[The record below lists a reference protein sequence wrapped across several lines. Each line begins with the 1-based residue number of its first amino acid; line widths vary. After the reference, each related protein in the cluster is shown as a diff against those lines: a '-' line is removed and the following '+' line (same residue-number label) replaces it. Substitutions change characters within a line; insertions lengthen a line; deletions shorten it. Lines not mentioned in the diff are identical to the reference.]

1 MTTKATKNAK
11 GGGTIRK
18 RSDGRWEARYTLG
31 IDPKTGKQIQKSVYG
46 KTQKEVRQK
55 LTAITAEIDSGVYQ
69 EPCKMI
75 VNEWLDIWLK
85 DYQIGVKDST
95 AYLYERQ
102 AKLYL
107 RPALGNIPLETL
119 KAHMVQRLY
128 NSLSQEHDGQPA
140 LSAKTIKNIHGV
152 LHKALQQA
160 VLLNYIRYNPTTACV
175 LPKIVK
181 KEIHPL
187 TNQQTAQLLNLL
199 KGGKYE
205 IPLTVD
211 LFTGLR
217 EGELLGLMWD
227 CVDFEKGTIL
237 VNKQL
242 RRSQRKGGT
251 YYFSPPK
258 NNKSRTITPA
268 PYVMK
273 LLQAQKVQQAR
284 QRLMAGPAWED
295 SGLVFTN
302 EFGRYV
308 SYRAIFDCFKRIV
321 KRIGLPD
328 ARIHDLRHPYVKHT
342 TKIFSLRLMD
352 FQAQA
357 YPDARRKTRGACQLL
372 RVGQSRSPVRPL
384 CNRKRFSCLPPQ
396 SKMSWILYAISM
408 RLSGYTSTRSISSS
422 ASSVVSVSASKIALD
437 AFLRLS
443 CRACS
448 SCFFFACANTAA

>member
-1 MTTKATKNAK
+1 MTTRKTKGAK
-11 GGGTIRK
+11 GGGTIRQ
-18 RSDGRWEARYTLG
+18 RPDGRWEARYTLG
-31 IDPKTGKQIQKSVYG
+31 IDPGTGKQIQKSVYG
-46 KTQKEVRQK
+46 KTQKEVAQNLRQ
-55 LTAITAEIDSGVYQ
+55 ITAEIDAKTYVA
-69 EPCKMI
+69 PCKLSI
-75 VNEWLDIWLK
+75 SEWMSIWAQ
-85 DYQIGVKDST
+85 DYLVGVKAST
-95 AYLYERQ
+95 AYLYRRTIELYIDPHLGHIRLDALNAHTVQ
-102 AKLYL
+102 HFYNELAK
-107 RPALGNIPLETL
+107 PSKPDAAP
-119 KAHMVQRLY
+119 
-128 NSLSQEHDGQPA
+128 
-140 LSAKTIKNIHGV
+140 LSAKSIKNIHGV

-187 TNQQTAQLLNLL
+187 TDQQTAQLLNLL
-199 KGGKYE
+199 KGSKYE

-217 EGELLGLMWD
+217 EGELLGLIWD

-302 EFGRYV
+302 EFGRYI
-308 SYRAIFDCFKRIV
+308 SYRAIFDSFKRIV
-321 KRIGLPD
+321 KRIGLSD
-328 ARIHDLRHPYVKHT
+328 ARIHDLRHTYAVNC
-342 TKIFSLRLMD
+342 IRAGD
-352 FQAQA
+352 
-357 YPDARRKTRGACQLL
+357 DIKT
-372 RVGQSRSPVRPL
+372 VQSNLGHATAAFTLDVYGH
-384 CNRKRFSCLPPQ
+384 FTDD
-396 SKMSWILYAISM
+396 M
-408 RLSGYTSTRSISSS
+408 R
-422 ASSVVSVSASKIALD
+422 SVSAQRMEGFIANVLN
-437 AFLRLS
+437 L
-443 CRACS
+443 
-448 SCFFFACANTAA
+448 

>member
-1 MTTKATKNAK
+1 MTTRKTKGAK
-11 GGGTIRK
+11 GGGTIRQ
-18 RSDGRWEARYTLG
+18 RPDGRWEARYTLG
-31 IDPKTGKQIQKSVYG
+31 IDPGTGKQIQKSVYG
-46 KTQKEVRQK
+46 KTQKEVAQNLRQ
-55 LTAITAEIDSGVYQ
+55 ITAEIDAKTYVA
-69 EPCKMI
+69 PCKLS
-75 VNEWLDIWLK
+75 VAEWMAVWAQ
-85 DYQIGVKDST
+85 DYLVGIKAST
-95 AYLYERQ
+95 AYLYKRTIELYIEPHLGHIRLDTLNAHTVQ
-102 AKLYL
+102 HFYNELAK
-107 RPALGNIPLETL
+107 PSKPDAAP
-119 KAHMVQRLY
+119 
-128 NSLSQEHDGQPA
+128 
-140 LSAKTIKNIHGV
+140 LSAKSIKNIHGV

-187 TNQQTAQLLNLL
+187 TDQQTAQLLNLL
-199 KGGKYE
+199 KGSKYE

-217 EGELLGLMWD
+217 EGELLGLIWD

-302 EFGRYV
+302 EFGRYI
-308 SYRAIFDCFKRIV
+308 SYRAIFDSFKRIV
-321 KRIGLPD
+321 KRIGLSD
-328 ARIHDLRHPYVKHT
+328 ARIHDLRHTYAVNC
-342 TKIFSLRLMD
+342 ISAGD
-352 FQAQA
+352 
-357 YPDARRKTRGACQLL
+357 DIKT
-372 RVGQSRSPVRPL
+372 VQSNLGHATAAFTLDVYGH
-384 CNRKRFSCLPPQ
+384 FTDD
-396 SKMSWILYAISM
+396 M
-408 RLSGYTSTRSISSS
+408 R
-422 ASSVVSVSASKIALD
+422 SVSAQRMEGFIANVLN
-437 AFLRLS
+437 L
-443 CRACS
+443 
-448 SCFFFACANTAA
+448 

>member
-1 MTTKATKNAK
+1 MSRKNENKK
-11 GGGTIRK
+11 GANGAGSIRK
-18 RSDGRWEARYTLG
+18 ITTTRNGKEYTYWQGRYTEG
-31 IDPKTGKQIQKSVYG
+31 YDACTGKQIQRSITG

-69 EPCKMI
+69 EPCKMT

-119 KAHMVQRLY
+119 KAHTVQRLY

-187 TNQQTAQLLNLL
+187 TDQQTAQLLNLL
-199 KGGKYE
+199 KGSKYE

-258 NNKSRTITPA
+258 NNRARSISLA
-268 PYVMK
+268 PSVVLLFRLQK
-273 LLQAQKVQQAR
+273 LAQNSMR
-284 QRLMAGPAWED
+284 MEAGDAWQEN
-295 SGLVFTN
+295 GLVFSNQT
-302 EFGRYV
+302 GGYL
-308 SYRAIFDCFKRIV
+308 SYRTVYDCFKRIV
-321 KRIGLPD
+321 KKIGSP
-328 ARIHDLRHPYVKHT
+328 ATRFHDLRHTYAVACIKSGDDIKTVQENLGHAT
-342 TKIFSLRLMD
+342 AAFTLDVYGHVTKQMKRDSAQRMEQFI
-352 FQAQA
+352 QA
-357 YPDARRKTRGACQLL
+357 
-372 RVGQSRSPVRPL
+372 
-384 CNRKRFSCLPPQ
+384 
-396 SKMSWILYAISM
+396 
-408 RLSGYTSTRSISSS
+408 
-422 ASSVVSVSASKIALD
+422 VSAG
-437 AFLRLS
+437 
-443 CRACS
+443 
-448 SCFFFACANTAA
+448 

>member
-1 MTTKATKNAK
+1 MTTRKTKGAK
-11 GGGTIRK
+11 GGGTIRQ
-18 RSDGRWEARYTLG
+18 RPDGRWEARYTLG
-31 IDPKTGKQIQKSVYG
+31 IDPGTGKQIQKSVYG
-46 KTQKEVRQK
+46 KTQREVRQK
-55 LTAITAEIDSGVYQ
+55 LTAITAEIDSGTYQ
-69 EPCKMI
+69 EPCKMT

-119 KAHMVQRLY
+119 KAHTVQRLY

-152 LHKALQQA
+152 LHKALKQA
-160 VLLNYIRYNPTTACV
+160 VLIGYLRTNPTEACI
-175 LPKIVK
+175 LPRIIR
-181 KEIHPL
+181 KEMHPL
-187 TNQQTAQLLNLL
+187 EEDQVAVFLREVQGHPHEYLYKIA
-199 KGGKYE
+199 
-205 IPLTVD
+205 

-217 EGELLGLMWD
+217 EGEVLGLGWEHI
-227 CVDFEKGTIL
+227 DFQAGTL
-237 VNKQL
+237 TVKRQL
-242 RRSQRKGGT
+242 RREQKKGGE

-308 SYRAIFDCFKRIV
+308 SYRAIFDSFKRIV

-328 ARIHDLRHPYVKHT
+328 ARIHDLRHTYAVNC
-342 TKIFSLRLMD
+342 IRAGD
-352 FQAQA
+352 
-357 YPDARRKTRGACQLL
+357 DIKT
-372 RVGQSRSPVRPL
+372 VQSNLGHATAVFTL
-384 CNRKRFSCLPPQ
+384 DVYGHFTDD
-396 SKMSWILYAISM
+396 M
-408 RLSGYTSTRSISSS
+408 RQ
-422 ASSVVSVSASKIALD
+422 ASSQRMEQFISGVLG
-437 AFLRLS
+437 L
-443 CRACS
+443 
-448 SCFFFACANTAA
+448 

>member
-1 MTTKATKNAK
+1 MISEEQEVSLTTRKTKGAK
-11 GGGTIRK
+11 GGGTIRQ
-18 RSDGRWEARYTLG
+18 RPDGRWEARYTLG
-31 IDPKTGKQIQKSVYG
+31 IDPGTGKQIQKSVYG
-46 KTQKEVRQK
+46 KTQKEVAQNLRQ
-55 LTAITAEIDSGVYQ
+55 ITAEIDAKTYVA
-69 EPCKMI
+69 PCKLS
-75 VNEWLDIWLK
+75 VAEWMAVWAQ
-85 DYQIGVKDST
+85 DYLVGIKAST
-95 AYLYERQ
+95 AYLYKRTIELYIEPHLGHIRLDTLNAHTVQ
-102 AKLYL
+102 HFYNELAK
-107 RPALGNIPLETL
+107 PSKPDAAP
-119 KAHMVQRLY
+119 
-128 NSLSQEHDGQPA
+128 
-140 LSAKTIKNIHGV
+140 LSAKSIKNIHGV

-187 TNQQTAQLLNLL
+187 TDQQTAQLLNLL
-199 KGGKYE
+199 KGSKYE

-217 EGELLGLMWD
+217 EGELLGLIWD

-308 SYRAIFDCFKRIV
+308 SYRAIFDSFKRIV

-328 ARIHDLRHPYVKHT
+328 ARIHDLRHTYAVNC
-342 TKIFSLRLMD
+342 IRAGD
-352 FQAQA
+352 
-357 YPDARRKTRGACQLL
+357 DIKT
-372 RVGQSRSPVRPL
+372 VQSNLGHATAAFTLDVYGH
-384 CNRKRFSCLPPQ
+384 FTDD
-396 SKMSWILYAISM
+396 M
-408 RLSGYTSTRSISSS
+408 R
-422 ASSVVSVSASKIALD
+422 SVSAQRMEGFITNVLN
-437 AFLRLS
+437 L
-443 CRACS
+443 
-448 SCFFFACANTAA
+448 

>member
-1 MTTKATKNAK
+1 MSRKNENKK
-11 GGGTIRK
+11 GANGAGSIRK
-18 RSDGRWEARYTLG
+18 ITTTRNGKEYTYWQGRYTEG
-31 IDPKTGKQIQKSVYG
+31 YDACTGKQIQRSITG
-46 KTQKEVRQK
+46 KTRKEVAQK
-55 LTAITAEIDSGVYQ
+55 LRQITAEIDAKTYVA
-69 EPCKMI
+69 PCELS
-75 VNEWLDIWLK
+75 VAEWMAVWAQ
-85 DYQIGVKDST
+85 DYLVGIKAST
-95 AYLYERQ
+95 AYLYKRTIELYIEPHLGHIRLDTLNAHTVQ
-102 AKLYL
+102 HFYNELAK
-107 RPALGNIPLETL
+107 PSKPDAAP
-119 KAHMVQRLY
+119 
-128 NSLSQEHDGQPA
+128 
-140 LSAKTIKNIHGV
+140 LSAKSIKNIHGV

-187 TNQQTAQLLNLL
+187 TDQQTAQLLNLL
-199 KGGKYE
+199 KGSKYE

-217 EGELLGLMWD
+217 EGELLGLIWD

-302 EFGRYV
+302 EFGRYI
-308 SYRAIFDCFKRIV
+308 SYRAIFDSFKRIV
-321 KRIGLPD
+321 KRIGLSD
-328 ARIHDLRHPYVKHT
+328 ARIHDLRHTYAVNC
-342 TKIFSLRLMD
+342 IRAGD
-352 FQAQA
+352 
-357 YPDARRKTRGACQLL
+357 DIKT
-372 RVGQSRSPVRPL
+372 VQSNLGHATAAFTLDVYGH
-384 CNRKRFSCLPPQ
+384 FTDD
-396 SKMSWILYAISM
+396 M
-408 RLSGYTSTRSISSS
+408 R
-422 ASSVVSVSASKIALD
+422 SVSAQRMEGFIANVLN
-437 AFLRLS
+437 L
-443 CRACS
+443 
-448 SCFFFACANTAA
+448 

>member
-1 MTTKATKNAK
+1 MSRKNENKK
-11 GGGTIRK
+11 GANGAGSIRK
-18 RSDGRWEARYTLG
+18 ITTTRNGKEYTYWQGRYTEG
-31 IDPKTGKQIQKSVYG
+31 YDACTGKQIQRSITG

-69 EPCKMI
+69 EPCKMT

-119 KAHMVQRLY
+119 KAHTVQRLY

-187 TNQQTAQLLNLL
+187 TDQQAAQLLNLL
-199 KGGKYE
+199 KGSKYE

-273 LLQAQKVQQAR
+273 LLQAQKEQQAE

-308 SYRAIFDCFKRIV
+308 SYRAIFDIFKRIV

-328 ARIHDLRHPYVKHT
+328 ARIHDLRHPYVKPT
-342 TKIFSLRLMD
+342 TKNL
-352 FQAQA
+352 
-357 YPDARRKTRGACQLL
+357 
-372 RVGQSRSPVRPL
+372 
-384 CNRKRFSCLPPQ
+384 
-396 SKMSWILYAISM
+396 
-408 RLSGYTSTRSISSS
+408 
-422 ASSVVSVSASKIALD
+422 
-437 AFLRLS
+437 
-443 CRACS
+443 
-448 SCFFFACANTAA
+448 

>member
-1 MTTKATKNAK
+1 MISEEKEETLATRKTKGAK
-11 GGGTIRK
+11 GGGTIRQ
-18 RSDGRWEARYTLG
+18 RPDGLWEARYTLG
-31 IDPKTGKQIQKSVYG
+31 INPGTGKQIQKSVYG

-55 LTAITAEIDSGVYQ
+55 LTAITAEIDSGTYQ
-69 EPCKMI
+69 EPCKMT
-75 VNEWLDIWLK
+75 VNDWLDIWLK

-119 KAHMVQRLY
+119 KAHTVQRLY
-128 NSLSQEHDGQPA
+128 NLLSQEHDGQPA
-140 LSAKTIKNIHGV
+140 LSAKSIKNIHGV

-187 TNQQTAQLLNLL
+187 TDQQTAQLLNLL
-199 KGGKYE
+199 KGSKYE

-227 CVDFEKGTIL
+227 CVDFEKGTLLI
-237 VNKQL
+237 NKQL

-268 PYVMK
+268 PYVIK

-308 SYRAIFDCFKRIV
+308 SYRAIFDSFKRIV

-352 FQAQA
+352 SQAQA
-357 YPDARRKTRGACQLL
+357 YPDARRKTRGACQLH
-372 RVGQSRSPVRPL
+372 RGGQNRSSVRPL
-384 CNRKRFSCLPPQ
+384 CNRKRFS
-396 SKMSWILYAISM
+396 
-408 RLSGYTSTRSISSS
+408 
-422 ASSVVSVSASKIALD
+422 
-437 AFLRLS
+437 
-443 CRACS
+443 
-448 SCFFFACANTAA
+448 

>member
-1 MTTKATKNAK
+1 MSRKNENKK
-11 GGGTIRK
+11 GANGAGSIRK
-18 RSDGRWEARYTLG
+18 ITTTRNGKEYTYWQGRYTEG
-31 IDPKTGKQIQKSVYG
+31 YDSCTGKQIQRSITG
-46 KTQKEVRQK
+46 KTQKEVAQK
-55 LTAITAEIDSGVYQ
+55 LRQITAEIDAKTYVA
-69 EPCKMI
+69 PCKLSI
-75 VNEWLDIWLK
+75 AEWMAVWAQ
-85 DYQIGVKDST
+85 DYLVGIKAST
-95 AYLYERQ
+95 AYLYKRTIELYIEPHLGHIRLDTLNAHTVQ
-102 AKLYL
+102 HFYNELAK
-107 RPALGNIPLETL
+107 PSKPDAAP
-119 KAHMVQRLY
+119 
-128 NSLSQEHDGQPA
+128 
-140 LSAKTIKNIHGV
+140 LSAKSIKNIHGV

-187 TNQQTAQLLNLL
+187 TDLQTAQLLNLL
-199 KGGKYE
+199 KGSKYE
-205 IPLTVD
+205 TPLTVD

-302 EFGRYV
+302 EFGRYI
-308 SYRAIFDCFKRIV
+308 SYRAIFDSFKRIV
-321 KRIGLPD
+321 KRIGLSD
-328 ARIHDLRHPYVKHT
+328 ARIHDLRHTYAVNC
-342 TKIFSLRLMD
+342 IRAGD
-352 FQAQA
+352 
-357 YPDARRKTRGACQLL
+357 DIKT
-372 RVGQSRSPVRPL
+372 VQSNLGHATAAFTLDVYGH
-384 CNRKRFSCLPPQ
+384 FTDD
-396 SKMSWILYAISM
+396 M
-408 RLSGYTSTRSISSS
+408 R
-422 ASSVVSVSASKIALD
+422 SVSAQRMEGFIANVLN
-437 AFLRLS
+437 L
-443 CRACS
+443 
-448 SCFFFACANTAA
+448 

>member
-1 MTTKATKNAK
+1 MISEEQEVSLTTRKTKGAK
-11 GGGTIRK
+11 GGGTIRQ
-18 RSDGRWEARYTLG
+18 RPDGRWEARYTLG
-31 IDPKTGKQIQKSVYG
+31 IDPGTGKQIQKSVYG
-46 KTQKEVRQK
+46 KTQKEVAQNLRQ
-55 LTAITAEIDSGVYQ
+55 ITAEIDAKTYVA
-69 EPCKMI
+69 PCKLS
-75 VNEWLDIWLK
+75 VAEWMAVWAQ
-85 DYQIGVKDST
+85 DYLVGIKAST
-95 AYLYERQ
+95 AYLYKRTIELYIEPHLGHIRLDTLNAHTVQ
-102 AKLYL
+102 HFYNELAK
-107 RPALGNIPLETL
+107 PSKPDAAP
-119 KAHMVQRLY
+119 
-128 NSLSQEHDGQPA
+128 
-140 LSAKTIKNIHGV
+140 LSAKSIKNIHGV

-187 TNQQTAQLLNLL
+187 TDQQTAQLLNLL
-199 KGGKYE
+199 KGSKYE

-217 EGELLGLMWD
+217 EGELLGLIWD

-328 ARIHDLRHPYVKHT
+328 ARIHDLRHTYAVNC
-342 TKIFSLRLMD
+342 IRAGD
-352 FQAQA
+352 
-357 YPDARRKTRGACQLL
+357 DIKT
-372 RVGQSRSPVRPL
+372 VQSNLGHATAAFTLDVYGH
-384 CNRKRFSCLPPQ
+384 FTDD
-396 SKMSWILYAISM
+396 M
-408 RLSGYTSTRSISSS
+408 R
-422 ASSVVSVSASKIALD
+422 SVSAQRMEGFIANVLN
-437 AFLRLS
+437 L
-443 CRACS
+443 
-448 SCFFFACANTAA
+448 

>member
-1 MTTKATKNAK
+1 MTTRKTKGAK
-11 GGGTIRK
+11 GGGTIRQ
-18 RSDGRWEARYTLG
+18 RPDGRWEARYTLG
-31 IDPKTGKQIQKSVYG
+31 IDPGTGKQIQKSVYG
-46 KTQKEVRQK
+46 KTQKEVAQNLRQ
-55 LTAITAEIDSGVYQ
+55 ITAEIDAKTYVA
-69 EPCKMI
+69 PCKLS
-75 VNEWLDIWLK
+75 VAEWMAVWAQ
-85 DYQIGVKDST
+85 DYLVGIKAST
-95 AYLYERQ
+95 AYLYKRTIELYIEPHLGHIRLDTLNAHTVQ
-102 AKLYL
+102 HFYNELAK
-107 RPALGNIPLETL
+107 PSKPDAAP
-119 KAHMVQRLY
+119 
-128 NSLSQEHDGQPA
+128 
-140 LSAKTIKNIHGV
+140 LSAKSIKNIHGV

-187 TNQQTAQLLNLL
+187 TDQQTAQLLNLL
-199 KGGKYE
+199 KGSKYE

-217 EGELLGLMWD
+217 EGELLGLIWD

-308 SYRAIFDCFKRIV
+308 SYRAIFDSFKRIV

-328 ARIHDLRHPYVKHT
+328 ARIHDLRHTYAVNC
-342 TKIFSLRLMD
+342 IRAGD
-352 FQAQA
+352 
-357 YPDARRKTRGACQLL
+357 DIKT
-372 RVGQSRSPVRPL
+372 VQSNLGHATAAFTLDVYGH
-384 CNRKRFSCLPPQ
+384 FTDD
-396 SKMSWILYAISM
+396 M
-408 RLSGYTSTRSISSS
+408 R
-422 ASSVVSVSASKIALD
+422 SVSAQRMEGFITNVLN
-437 AFLRLS
+437 L
-443 CRACS
+443 
-448 SCFFFACANTAA
+448 

>member
-1 MTTKATKNAK
+1 MTTRKTKGAK
-11 GGGTIRK
+11 GGGTIRQ
-18 RSDGRWEARYTLG
+18 RPDGRWEARYTFG
-31 IDPKTGKQIQKSVYG
+31 IDPGTGKQIQKSVYG
-46 KTQKEVRQK
+46 KTQKEVAQNLRQ
-55 LTAITAEIDSGVYQ
+55 ITAEIDAKTYVA
-69 EPCKMI
+69 PCKLS
-75 VNEWLDIWLK
+75 VAEWMAVWAQ
-85 DYQIGVKDST
+85 DYLVGIKAST
-95 AYLYERQ
+95 AYLYKRTIELYIEPHLGHIRLDTLNAHTVQ
-102 AKLYL
+102 HFYNELAK
-107 RPALGNIPLETL
+107 PSKPDAAP
-119 KAHMVQRLY
+119 
-128 NSLSQEHDGQPA
+128 
-140 LSAKTIKNIHGV
+140 LSAKSIKNIHGV

-187 TNQQTAQLLNLL
+187 TDQQTAQLLNLL
-199 KGGKYE
+199 KGSKYE

-217 EGELLGLMWD
+217 EGELLGLIWD

-302 EFGRYV
+302 EFGRYI
-308 SYRAIFDCFKRIV
+308 SYRAIFDSFKRIV
-321 KRIGLPD
+321 KRIGLSD
-328 ARIHDLRHPYVKHT
+328 ARIHDLRHTYAVNC
-342 TKIFSLRLMD
+342 IRAGD
-352 FQAQA
+352 
-357 YPDARRKTRGACQLL
+357 DIKT
-372 RVGQSRSPVRPL
+372 VQSNLGHATAAFTLDVYGH
-384 CNRKRFSCLPPQ
+384 FTDD
-396 SKMSWILYAISM
+396 M
-408 RLSGYTSTRSISSS
+408 R
-422 ASSVVSVSASKIALD
+422 SVSAQRMEGFIANVLN
-437 AFLRLS
+437 L
-443 CRACS
+443 
-448 SCFFFACANTAA
+448 

>member
-1 MTTKATKNAK
+1 MATRKTKGAK
-11 GGGTIRK
+11 GGGTIRQ
-18 RSDGRWEARYTLG
+18 RPDGRWEARYTLG
-31 IDPKTGKQIQKSVYG
+31 IDPGTGKQIQKSVYG
-46 KTQKEVRQK
+46 KTQKEVAQNLRQ
-55 LTAITAEIDSGVYQ
+55 ITAEIDAKTYVA
-69 EPCKMI
+69 PCKLS
-75 VNEWLDIWLK
+75 VAEWMAVWAQ
-85 DYQIGVKDST
+85 DYLVGIKAST
-95 AYLYERQ
+95 AYLYKRTIELYIEPHLGHIRLDTLNAHTVQ
-102 AKLYL
+102 HFYNELAK
-107 RPALGNIPLETL
+107 PSKPDAAP
-119 KAHMVQRLY
+119 
-128 NSLSQEHDGQPA
+128 
-140 LSAKTIKNIHGV
+140 LSAKSIKNIHGV

-187 TNQQTAQLLNLL
+187 TDQQTAQLLNLL
-199 KGGKYE
+199 KGSKYE

-217 EGELLGLMWD
+217 EGELLGLIWD

-308 SYRAIFDCFKRIV
+308 SYRAIFDSFKRIV

-328 ARIHDLRHPYVKHT
+328 ARIHDLRHTYAVNC
-342 TKIFSLRLMD
+342 IRAGD
-352 FQAQA
+352 
-357 YPDARRKTRGACQLL
+357 DIKT
-372 RVGQSRSPVRPL
+372 VQSNLGHATAAFTLDVYGH
-384 CNRKRFSCLPPQ
+384 FTDD
-396 SKMSWILYAISM
+396 M
-408 RLSGYTSTRSISSS
+408 R
-422 ASSVVSVSASKIALD
+422 SVSAQRMEGFITNVLN
-437 AFLRLS
+437 L
-443 CRACS
+443 
-448 SCFFFACANTAA
+448 

>member
-1 MTTKATKNAK
+1 MISEEQEVSLTTRKTKGAK
-11 GGGTIRK
+11 GGGTIRQ
-18 RSDGRWEARYTLG
+18 RPDGRWEARYTLG
-31 IDPKTGKQIQKSVYG
+31 IDPGTGKQIQKSVYG
-46 KTQKEVRQK
+46 KTQREVRQK
-55 LTAITAEIDSGVYQ
+55 LTAITAEIDSGMYQ
-69 EPCKMI
+69 EPCKMT

-107 RPALGNIPLETL
+107 RPALGNISLETL
-119 KAHMVQRLY
+119 KAHTVQRLY

-187 TNQQTAQLLNLL
+187 TDQQTAQLLNLL
-199 KGGKYE
+199 KGSKYE

-258 NNKSRTITPA
+258 NNKSRCLTLA
-268 PYVMK
+268 PSVIQLFRLQK
-273 LLQAQKVQQAR
+273 LEQNSMR
-284 QRLMAGPAWED
+284 MEAGDAWEEH
-295 SGLVFTN
+295 GLIFTN
-302 EFGRYV
+302 QTGGYL
-308 SYRAIFDCFKRIV
+308 SYRTVYDCFKRIV
-321 KRIGLPD
+321 RNIGAP
-328 ARIHDLRHPYVKHT
+328 ATRFHDLRHTFAVASIKSGDDIKTVQENLGHATAAFTLDVYGHV
-342 TKIFSLRLMD
+342 TKQMKQDS
-352 FQAQA
+352 A
-357 YPDARRKTRGACQLL
+357 ARMEQFIK
-372 RVGQSRSPVRPL
+372 
-384 CNRKRFSCLPPQ
+384 
-396 SKMSWILYAISM
+396 
-408 RLSGYTSTRSISSS
+408 
-422 ASSVVSVSASKIALD
+422 SVSGA
-437 AFLRLS
+437 
-443 CRACS
+443 
-448 SCFFFACANTAA
+448 

>member
-1 MTTKATKNAK
+1 MISEEKEETLATRKTKGAK
-11 GGGTIRK
+11 GGGTIRQ
-18 RSDGRWEARYTLG
+18 RPDGLWEARYTLG
-31 IDPKTGKQIQKSVYG
+31 INPGTGKQIQKSVYG

-55 LTAITAEIDSGVYQ
+55 LTAITAEIDSGTYQ
-69 EPCKMI
+69 EPCKMT
-75 VNEWLDIWLK
+75 VNDWLDIWLK

-119 KAHMVQRLY
+119 KAHTVQRLY
-128 NSLSQEHDGQPA
+128 NLLSQEHDGQPA
-140 LSAKTIKNIHGV
+140 LSAKSIKNIHGV

-187 TNQQTAQLLNLL
+187 TDQQTAQLLNLL
-199 KGGKYE
+199 KGSKYE

-258 NNKSRTITPA
+258 NNRARSISLA
-268 PYVMK
+268 PSVVLLFRLQK
-273 LLQAQKVQQAR
+273 LAQNSMR
-284 QRLMAGPAWED
+284 MEAGDAWQEN
-295 SGLVFTN
+295 GLVFSNQT
-302 EFGRYV
+302 GGYL
-308 SYRAIFDCFKRIV
+308 SYRTVYDCFKRIV
-321 KRIGLPD
+321 KKIGSP
-328 ARIHDLRHPYVKHT
+328 ATRFHDLRHTYAVACIKSGDDIKTVQENLGHAT
-342 TKIFSLRLMD
+342 AAFTLDVYGHVTKQMKRDSAQRMEQFI
-352 FQAQA
+352 QA
-357 YPDARRKTRGACQLL
+357 
-372 RVGQSRSPVRPL
+372 
-384 CNRKRFSCLPPQ
+384 
-396 SKMSWILYAISM
+396 
-408 RLSGYTSTRSISSS
+408 
-422 ASSVVSVSASKIALD
+422 VSAG
-437 AFLRLS
+437 
-443 CRACS
+443 
-448 SCFFFACANTAA
+448 

>member
-1 MTTKATKNAK
+1 MT
-11 GGGTIRK
+11 
-18 RSDGRWEARYTLG
+18 
-31 IDPKTGKQIQKSVYG
+31 
-46 KTQKEVRQK
+46 
-55 LTAITAEIDSGVYQ
+55 
-69 EPCKMI
+69 

-119 KAHMVQRLY
+119 KAHTIQRLY

-140 LSAKTIKNIHGV
+140 LSVKTIKNIHGV

-187 TNQQTAQLLNLL
+187 TDQQTAQLLNLL
-199 KGGKYE
+199 KGSKYE
-205 IPLTVD
+205 IPLTID

-237 VNKQL
+237 INKQL

-251 YYFSPPK
+251 YYFSPSK
-258 NNKSRTITPA
+258 NNKSRTLTPA

-273 LLQAQKVQQAR
+273 LLQAQKVQQAK

-302 EFGRYV
+302 EFGRYI
-308 SYRAIFDCFKRIV
+308 SYRAIFD
-321 KRIGLPD
+321 
-328 ARIHDLRHPYVKHT
+328 
-342 TKIFSLRLMD
+342 SL
-352 FQAQA
+352 
-357 YPDARRKTRGACQLL
+357 YWH
-372 RVGQSRSPVRPL
+372 S
-384 CNRKRFSCLPPQ
+384 
-396 SKMSWILYAISM
+396 
-408 RLSGYTSTRSISSS
+408 
-422 ASSVVSVSASKIALD
+422 
-437 AFLRLS
+437 
-443 CRACS
+443 
-448 SCFFFACANTAA
+448 

>member
-1 MTTKATKNAK
+1 MTTRKTKGAK
-11 GGGTIRK
+11 GGGTIRQ
-18 RSDGRWEARYTLG
+18 RPDGRWEARYTLG
-31 IDPKTGKQIQKSVYG
+31 IDPGTGRQIQKSVYG

-55 LTAITAEIDSGVYQ
+55 LTAVLSEQDNGTYMDIPRMKTGD
-69 EPCKMI
+69 
-75 VNEWLDIWLK
+75 WLNTWLAG
-85 DYQIGVKDST
+85 YVGNVK
-95 AYLYERQ
+95 
-102 AKLYL
+102 
-107 RPALGNIPLETL
+107 PATL
-119 KAHMVQRLY
+119 KSYQDHVRLNIAPYIGAAPLSNLTTEVIQQMY
-128 NSLSQEHDGQPA
+128 NELQTEKGLS
-140 LSAKTIKNIHGV
+140 SKTIKNIHGV

-187 TNQQTAQLLNLL
+187 TDQQTAQLLNLL
-199 KGGKYE
+199 KGSKYE

-227 CVDFEKGTIL
+227 CVDFEKGTLL

-273 LLQAQKVQQAR
+273 LLQVQKAQQAR

-308 SYRAIFDCFKRIV
+308 SYRTIFDSFKRIV

-328 ARIHDLRHPYVKHT
+328 ARIHDLRHTYAVNC
-342 TKIFSLRLMD
+342 ICAGD
-352 FQAQA
+352 
-357 YPDARRKTRGACQLL
+357 DIKT
-372 RVGQSRSPVRPL
+372 VQSNLGHANAAFTLDVYGH
-384 CNRKRFSCLPPQ
+384 FTDD
-396 SKMSWILYAISM
+396 M
-408 RLSGYTSTRSISSS
+408 R
-422 ASSVVSVSASKIALD
+422 SVSTQRMEGFITNVLN
-437 AFLRLS
+437 L
-443 CRACS
+443 
-448 SCFFFACANTAA
+448 

>member
-1 MTTKATKNAK
+1 MISEEQEVSLTTRKTKGAK
-11 GGGTIRK
+11 GGGTIRQ
-18 RSDGRWEARYTLG
+18 RPDGRWEARYTLG
-31 IDPKTGKQIQKSVYG
+31 IDPGTGKQIQKSVYG
-46 KTQKEVRQK
+46 KTQREVRQK
-55 LTAITAEIDSGVYQ
+55 LTAITAEIDSGTYQ
-69 EPCKMI
+69 EPCKMT

-119 KAHMVQRLY
+119 KAHTVQRLY

-152 LHKALQQA
+152 LHKALKQA
-160 VLLNYIRYNPTTACV
+160 VLIGYLRTNPTEACI
-175 LPKIVK
+175 LPRIIR
-181 KEIHPL
+181 KEMHPL
-187 TNQQTAQLLNLL
+187 EEDQVAVFLREVQGHPHEYLYKIA
-199 KGGKYE
+199 
-205 IPLTVD
+205 

-217 EGELLGLMWD
+217 EGEVLGLGWEHI
-227 CVDFEKGTIL
+227 DFQAGTL
-237 VNKQL
+237 TVKRQL
-242 RRSQRKGGT
+242 RREQKKGGE

-273 LLQAQKVQQAR
+273 LLQAQKVQQAE

-308 SYRAIFDCFKRIV
+308 SYRAIFDSFKRIV

-328 ARIHDLRHPYVKHT
+328 ARIHDLRHTYAVNC
-342 TKIFSLRLMD
+342 IRAGD
-352 FQAQA
+352 
-357 YPDARRKTRGACQLL
+357 DIKT
-372 RVGQSRSPVRPL
+372 VQSNLGHATAVFTL
-384 CNRKRFSCLPPQ
+384 DVYGHFTDD
-396 SKMSWILYAISM
+396 M
-408 RLSGYTSTRSISSS
+408 RQ
-422 ASSVVSVSASKIALD
+422 ASSQRMEQFISGVLG
-437 AFLRLS
+437 L
-443 CRACS
+443 
-448 SCFFFACANTAA
+448 

>member
-1 MTTKATKNAK
+1 MISEEQEVSLTTRKTKGDK
-11 GGGTIRK
+11 GGGTIRQ
-18 RSDGRWEARYTLG
+18 RPDWRWEARYTLG
-31 IDPKTGKQIQKSVYG
+31 IDPGTGKQIQKSVYG
-46 KTQKEVRQK
+46 KTQKEVAQNLRQ
-55 LTAITAEIDSGVYQ
+55 ITAEIDAKTYVA
-69 EPCKMI
+69 PCKLS
-75 VNEWLDIWLK
+75 VAEWMAVWAQ
-85 DYQIGVKDST
+85 DYLVGIKAST
-95 AYLYERQ
+95 AYLYKRTIELYIEPHLGHIRLDTLNAHTVQ
-102 AKLYL
+102 HFYNELAK
-107 RPALGNIPLETL
+107 PSKPDAAP
-119 KAHMVQRLY
+119 
-128 NSLSQEHDGQPA
+128 
-140 LSAKTIKNIHGV
+140 LSAKSIKNIHGV

-187 TNQQTAQLLNLL
+187 TDQQTAQLLNLL
-199 KGGKYE
+199 KGSKYE

-217 EGELLGLMWD
+217 EGELLGLIWD

-308 SYRAIFDCFKRIV
+308 SYRAIFDSFKRIV

-328 ARIHDLRHPYVKHT
+328 ARIHDLRHTYAVNC
-342 TKIFSLRLMD
+342 IRAGD
-352 FQAQA
+352 
-357 YPDARRKTRGACQLL
+357 DIKT
-372 RVGQSRSPVRPL
+372 VQSNLGHATAAFTLDVYGH
-384 CNRKRFSCLPPQ
+384 FTDD
-396 SKMSWILYAISM
+396 M
-408 RLSGYTSTRSISSS
+408 R
-422 ASSVVSVSASKIALD
+422 SVSAQRMEGFITNVLN
-437 AFLRLS
+437 L
-443 CRACS
+443 
-448 SCFFFACANTAA
+448 

>member
-1 MTTKATKNAK
+1 MISEEQEVSLTTRKTKGAK
-11 GGGTIRK
+11 GGGTIRQ
-18 RSDGRWEARYTLG
+18 RPDGRWEARYTLG
-31 IDPKTGKQIQKSVYG
+31 IDPGTGKQIQKSVYG
-46 KTQKEVRQK
+46 KTQKEVAQNLRQ
-55 LTAITAEIDSGVYQ
+55 ITAEIDAKTYVA
-69 EPCKMI
+69 PCKLSI
-75 VNEWLDIWLK
+75 SEWMSIWAQ
-85 DYQIGVKDST
+85 DYLVGVKAST
-95 AYLYERQ
+95 AYLYRRTIELYIDPHLGHIRLDALNAHTVQ
-102 AKLYL
+102 HFYNELAK
-107 RPALGNIPLETL
+107 PSKPDAAP
-119 KAHMVQRLY
+119 
-128 NSLSQEHDGQPA
+128 
-140 LSAKTIKNIHGV
+140 LSAKSIKNIHGV

-187 TNQQTAQLLNLL
+187 TDQQTAQLLNLL
-199 KGGKYE
+199 KGSKYE

-217 EGELLGLMWD
+217 EGELLGLIWD

-308 SYRAIFDCFKRIV
+308 SYRAIFDSFKRIV

-328 ARIHDLRHPYVKHT
+328 ARIHDLRHTYAVNC
-342 TKIFSLRLMD
+342 IRAGD
-352 FQAQA
+352 
-357 YPDARRKTRGACQLL
+357 DIKT
-372 RVGQSRSPVRPL
+372 VQSNLGHATAAFTLDVYGH
-384 CNRKRFSCLPPQ
+384 FTDD
-396 SKMSWILYAISM
+396 M
-408 RLSGYTSTRSISSS
+408 R
-422 ASSVVSVSASKIALD
+422 SVSAQRMEGFITNVLN
-437 AFLRLS
+437 L
-443 CRACS
+443 
-448 SCFFFACANTAA
+448 